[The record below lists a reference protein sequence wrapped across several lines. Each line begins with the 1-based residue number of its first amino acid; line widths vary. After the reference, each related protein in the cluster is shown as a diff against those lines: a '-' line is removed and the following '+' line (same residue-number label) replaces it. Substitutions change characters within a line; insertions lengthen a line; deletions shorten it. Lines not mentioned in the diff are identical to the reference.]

1 MLRKRY
7 IGSTLLIDFIDVNV
21 LFSDMINPL
30 ENRENINLEKLFIS
44 FLFNPP
50 FLIQNTV
57 R

>member
-30 ENRENINLEKLFIS
+30 ENRENINLEKLFKGS
-44 FLFNPP
+44 C
-50 FLIQNTV
+50 
-57 R
+57 